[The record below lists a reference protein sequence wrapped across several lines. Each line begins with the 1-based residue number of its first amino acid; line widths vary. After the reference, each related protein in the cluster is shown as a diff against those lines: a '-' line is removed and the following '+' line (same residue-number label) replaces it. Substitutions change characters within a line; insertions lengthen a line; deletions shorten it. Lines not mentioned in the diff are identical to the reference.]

1 METISVLI
9 KMESYLFAERA
20 RQDLMLAR
28 LYWQHSYIS
37 LVIEQED
44 ALVLALPCIIQAT
57 AVLGGPLSQGFL
69 VAQMGSTWQ
78 PTPPDPTPANR
89 IL

>member
-9 KMESYLFAERA
+9 KMESYLFAEQA

-28 LYWQHSYIS
+28 LYWQQSYVS
-37 LVIEQED
+37 LVIDQEE
-44 ALVLALPCIIQAT
+44 ALVLALHLIIQAT
-57 AVLGGPLSQGFL
+57 ASSLYPK
-69 VAQMGSTWQ
+69 GSKVGEHMAVN
-78 PTPPDPTPANR
+78 PDPTPANR